1 MEALIP
7 TSPAAWWGIAAAL
20 LLAAELLLPGVY
32 LFWLG
37 LAAATVALVT
47 LVTGFTLSLQLLLF
61 ALAALA
67 WGFVGW
73 RVYGRR
79 TTGDQGALRE
89 PESQMVGAAGTVAQA
104 LSHGHGKVRIGDTL
118 YLAEGP
124 DLAEGTD
131 IRVVGQKGTVVVVAA
146 A

>member
-7 TSPAAWWGIAAAL
+7 ASPAAWWGIAAAL

-37 LAAATVALVT
+37 LAAASVAVLT
-47 LVTGFTLSLQLLLF
+47 LATGFSLALQLLLF
-61 ALAALA
+61 ALAALV

-79 TTGDQGALRE
+79 RAGDQGALRE
-89 PESQMVGAAGTVAQA
+89 PESQMVGAFGTVAQA

-124 DLAEGTD
+124 DLPVGTD
-131 IRVVGQKGTVVVVAA
+131 IRVIGQKGTVVVVSAA
-146 A
+146 